1 MNPASSYVRPKPRRV
16 PESIESNRL
25 LSTKEVAAYLGVC
38 NVTATKVMRES
49 GRAMRIG
56 NRILIQ
62 ERYLREYLRGLEG
75 RL

>member
-1 MNPASSYVRPKPRRV
+1 MNPKDTLMRPV
-16 PESIESNRL
+16 PTRMPEPIEKQRIL
-25 LSTKEVAAYLGVC
+25 CTKEVAAYLGVC
-38 NVTATKVMRES
+38 KVTAARIMRES

-56 NRILIQ
+56 NRLLIQ

>member
-1 MNPASSYVRPKPRRV
+1 MNTTFSYVRPNPSRAQN
-16 PESIESNRL
+16 SIENKRL

-38 NVTATKVMRES
+38 NVTAAKIMRES

-62 ERYLREYLRGLEG
+62 ERYLAQYLKGLEG